1 MENQRLST
9 LLKLIAH
16 PERMSI
22 LLLLL
27 EGDRN
32 VNELCAATGQH
43 ATTVSNHLAKLR
55 SEGLVE
61 FTRYH
66 RVLEYR
72 LISDEAAMILHT
84 LKSLKQAGQQAAWV

>member
-9 LLKLIAH
+9 LLKLIAQ

-22 LLLLL
+22 LFLLL
-27 EGDRN
+27 EDDRN

-43 ATTVSNHLAKLR
+43 AATVSNHLAKLR

-72 LISDEAAMILHT
+72 LISDEAAVILHT
-84 LKSLKQAGQQAAWV
+84 LKSLKQAGQQAA